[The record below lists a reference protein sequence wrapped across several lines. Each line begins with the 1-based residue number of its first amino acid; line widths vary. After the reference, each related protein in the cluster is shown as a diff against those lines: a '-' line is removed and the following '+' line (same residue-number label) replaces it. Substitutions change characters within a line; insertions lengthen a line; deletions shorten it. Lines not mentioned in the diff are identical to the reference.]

1 MSGRLLVLVVA
12 CAFAVVA
19 PAASAQQPTDP
30 QEPKVDELLE
40 EFPIGTET
48 VTTEVDASAPPPGI
62 TVVPQEDPGSNVA
75 QVALAVAVVAAVLLL
90 VLGAGVLVLRRRE
103 SPQPAP
109 AIWSETANLELL
121 YQALAS
127 ENREW
132 DNLQPAAIP
141 TRRSASVT
149 DLTQGQKESQP
160 GKPETTSESLLDHGD
175 VVARISEIL
184 KSAESAAE
192 AIRAEAV
199 AKAQEIARG
208 AEQQG
213 QSLLS
218 KAKEEAARIRT
229 EAQEAAKE
237 AKSAA
242 DSYGARQRREAEE
255 RVQQILGQAEAQ
267 ARATRQAAEEMARQI
282 EAAAREREEQL
293 NAQMRPLEANLRR
306 ALDGFRGI
314 TAQLEELLDTRPK
327 PAGGDETLVEALSGP
342 VKRAGEWEETPPP
355 PQQQERPSDG

>member
-1 MSGRLLVLVVA
+1 MSGRVLVFLVA
-12 CAFAVVA
+12 CAFAIVA
-19 PAASAQQPTDP
+19 PTASAQEQTDPP

-40 EFPIGTET
+40 EFPIGTAT
-48 VTTEVDASAPPPGI
+48 VRTEVDASAPPPPGI
-62 TVVPQEDPGSNVA
+62 TVVPQEDAGSSVA
-75 QVALAVAVVAAVLLL
+75 QGALAVAVIALVLLML
-90 VLGAGVLVLRRRE
+90 LGAGVLIVRRRE
-103 SPQPAP
+103 TPQPAST
-109 AIWSETANLELL
+109 IWSETANLELL

-127 ENREW
+127 QNREW
-132 DNLQPAAIP
+132 DNLQPADIP
-141 TRRSASVT
+141 TRRSAPVT
-149 DLTQGQKESQP
+149 ELTQDQKKSQP
-160 GKPETTSESLLDHGD
+160 GEPEKTSESLLEHGD

-184 KSAESAAE
+184 KSAEAAAE

-199 AKAQEIARG
+199 AKAEEMIRG

-213 QSLLS
+213 QSLVS
-218 KAKEEAARIRT
+218 RAKEEAAQLGA
-229 EAQEAAKE
+229 EALEAAKE

-282 EAAAREREEQL
+282 EEEAREREEQL
-293 NAQMRPLEANLRR
+293 RAQMRPLEANLRR

-314 TAQLEELLDTRPK
+314 TAQLEELLDTK
-327 PAGGDETLVEALSGP
+327 PAAGDETLVEALSGP

-355 PQQQERPSDG
+355 PPQERPDNG